1 MTRKLSLLL
10 LILLVSL
17 FIATP
22 VFAAKSYYAER
33 VDVLIELQDNGS
45 AIITETVE
53 FRFEGGP
60 FTFAFREISAN
71 ETDRLTFL
79 DASMDGAPM
88 SLGTQAGQ
96 VEVEAGDPL
105 DPLKVTWHF
114 SPTSNTSHV
123 FVIRYR
129 ADGIIR
135 KGDAD
140 TFIWRA
146 IPEDHDYSIA
156 HSTITLKYPADATP
170 LEQPTLDWDFDSTW
184 EEDRVILT
192 SSGLAEDEDLILT
205 ARFAP
210 NSLTQ
215 TAPQWQI
222 RREQGDAATARALPV
237 GSIAGVVAL
246 ILGSLGL
253 FTYAR
258 ANGRALTISPFV
270 PNPTP
275 PSDVPPAV
283 IGKLS
288 GQPHGFMGTI
298 FDLAQRGVLEV
309 SEEKGFWGSNNHVL
323 TRKETHVSLRPHEQS
338 LLDAIFKTGE
348 THVNMS
354 EVAGRLAAK
363 KALFDEPLEQEL
375 IQRGWL
381 DPQRKSKRTML
392 TASGIITMFVAIALF
407 IASLIGNNMV
417 LEDLNLVT
425 LIASLAGISAG
436 MVLLSIGLLIY
447 AATFSILTP
456 LGEEQMA
463 RWKGFAEYLK
473 QVSKGKE
480 PAIRSDYFERY
491 LAYAAVFGLGKK
503 WAEYFQTLDGVP
515 LPVWFHAT
523 AGSNANFGA
532 IVAVMSTSDSAGA
545 SAGGGGGGAGAS
557 GGGSSGAG

>member
-1 MTRKLSLLL
+1 MTRKLSLLF

-22 VFAAKSYYAER
+22 VFGAKSYYAER
-33 VDVLIELQDNGS
+33 FDVLIELQENGS
-45 AIITETVE
+45 AIISETVE
-53 FRFEGGP
+53 FRFEGDP

-71 ETDRLTFL
+71 ETDGLTFL
-79 DASMDGAPM
+79 DASMDGIPM
-88 SLGTQAGQ
+88 PQGTQAGQ

-105 DPLKVTWHF
+105 KVTWHF
-114 SPTSNTSHV
+114 PPAADASHV

-135 KGDAD
+135 TGDAD

-146 IPEDHDYSIA
+146 IPEDHDYTIE
-156 HSTITLKYPADATP
+156 HSTITLKYPADTTP
-170 LEQPTLDWDFDSTW
+170 LEQPTLNSDFDSTR
-184 EEDRVILT
+184 EEDRIILT
-192 SSGLAEDEDLILT
+192 TNGLAEDEDVILT

-210 NSLTQ
+210 GSLTQ
-215 TAPQWQI
+215 TAPQWQL
-222 RREQGDAATARALPV
+222 RKDQADAATARALPV
-237 GSIAGVVAL
+237 GSVAGLATL

-258 ANGRALTISPFV
+258 ANGRELTISPV
-270 PNPTP
+270 APAPTP
-275 PSDVPPAV
+275 PSDAPPAV

-288 GQPHGFMGTI
+288 GQPHSFMGTI
-298 FDLAQRGVLEV
+298 FDLAQRRVLEI

-323 TRKETHVSLRPHEQS
+323 IRKEANVSLRPHEQG
-338 LLDAIFKTGE
+338 LLEAIFKTGE
-348 THVNMS
+348 TRVNMS
-354 EVAGRLAAK
+354 EVAGRLASK
-363 KALFDEPLEQEL
+363 NTLFDEPLEKEL
-375 IQRGWL
+375 IQIGWL
-381 DPQRKSKRTML
+381 DPERKSKRTVL
-392 TASGIITMFVAIALF
+392 TASGIITMFAAIALF
-407 IASLIGNNMV
+407 IASLVGINIVVDN
-417 LEDLNLVT
+417 LNLVT
-425 LIASLAGISAG
+425 LMAALAGIGAG
-436 MVLLSIGLLIY
+436 LFLLSIGLLIY

-480 PAIRSDYFERY
+480 PAIRPDYFERY

-503 WAEYFQTLDGVP
+503 WAEYFQTLGGVP
-515 LPVWFHAT
+515 LPIWFRAT

-532 IVAVMSTSDSAGA
+532 IVAVMSASDSAGA
-545 SAGGGGGGAGAS
+545 SAGGGGGGGAGAS

>member
-1 MTRKLSLLL
+1 MTRKISLLL
-10 LILLVSL
+10 MALLVSL
-17 FIATP
+17 FAASTGVAT
-22 VFAAKSYYAER
+22 KSYHAER
-33 VDVLIELQDNGS
+33 FDVLIELQENGS

-53 FRFEGGP
+53 FRFEGDP
-60 FTFAFREISAN
+60 FTFAFREISAT
-71 ETDRLTFL
+71 ETDGLTFL
-79 DASMDGAPM
+79 DASMDGVPM
-88 SLGTQAGQ
+88 SQGTQAGQ

-105 DPLKVTWHF
+105 KVTWHF
-114 SPTSNTSHV
+114 SPTSDTSHV

-170 LEQPTLDWDFDSTW
+170 LEHPTLDWNFDSTW

-246 ILGSLGL
+246 VLGSLGL

-258 ANGRALTISPFV
+258 ANGRELTISPFV
-270 PNPTP
+270 PHPTP

-363 KALFDEPLEQEL
+363 KALFDELLEQEL

-407 IASLIGNNMV
+407 IASLIGINMV

-480 PAIRSDYFERY
+480 PAIRPDYFERY

-503 WAEYFQTLDGVP
+503 WAEYFQTLGGVP
-515 LPVWFHAT
+515 LPIWFRAT

-532 IVAVMSTSDSAGA
+532 IVAVMSASDSAGS
-545 SAGGGGGGAGAS
+545 SAGGGGGGGAGAS